1 MVIKT
6 VQKKGVLKTVQ
17 NDTENNSI
25 QTNDVC
31 LKTKGRLF
39 SEVCRVASEKLK
51 AIDNHKG

>member
-6 VQKKGVLKTVQ
+6 VQKKGGLKTVQ